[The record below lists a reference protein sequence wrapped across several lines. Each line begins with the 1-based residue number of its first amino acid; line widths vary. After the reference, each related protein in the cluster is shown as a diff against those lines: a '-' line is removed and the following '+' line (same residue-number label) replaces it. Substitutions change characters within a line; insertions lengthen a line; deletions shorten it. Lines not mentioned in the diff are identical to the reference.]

1 MPGTSPSREDS
12 LPSPTQEPLNQNGA
26 DHLAGRRSSKVVS
39 YLLHVKKSEQ
49 PASKQL
55 RALLRNATKRI
66 LSRVKRYFVQILPGI
81 TTGPANAERSTS
93 EEESILEKFGK
104 VKHTTAWTERG
115 AQLPASTPTCKTP
128 KPQIL
133 DFASRQENKDQHRKK
148 IKGAAVPCSPTPA

>member
-1 MPGTSPSREDS
+1 MFGFEKIHFFHPELHEISEKISREKHS
-12 LPSPTQEPLNQNGA
+12 LFQFFIVE
-26 DHLAGRRSSKVVS
+26 
-39 YLLHVKKSEQ
+39 
-49 PASKQL
+49 
-55 RALLRNATKRI
+55 NAV
-66 LSRVKRYFVQILPGI
+66 LSRVKRFFVRILPEI
-81 TTGPANAERSTS
+81 TAGPANAERSTS

-115 AQLPASTPTCKTP
+115 ALLPASTPTCKTP